1 MQYLLDGAGGG
12 CGNGARGE
20 WGCKGEAA
28 SIRATRDDAR
38 AKGSF
43 QRRPN
48 LSQRQRRRA
57 CSGTSRA
64 QGEDGGTTFGRRGG
78 HAQRS
83 RGRFAWGARRRGASG
98 AGEAAAAAAGAGSSG
113 AGAVENGRGGRGDGR
128 GGLLGGGCGR
138 GRERRPQ
145 RRPGRAVAEAG
156 RAGSGRGGRG
166 GARGGAGRAWERRA
180 RGRGGRSGVR
190 QRDIERREKR

>member
-12 CGNGARGE
+12 CSTGACGE
-20 WGCKGEAA
+20 WGCEGEAA

-48 LSQRQRRRA
+48 LSQRQWRRA
-57 CSGTSRA
+57 CNGTSRA

-78 HAQRS
+78 RAQRS
-83 RGRFAWGARRRGASG
+83 RGGFAWGARRRGAPE

-113 AGAVENGRGGRGDGR
+113 AGAVEGGRGSRGGGRGGRWPRR
-128 GGLLGGGCGR
+128 GAAGPGAELAGR
-138 GRERRPQ
+138 GRE
-145 RRPGRAVAEAG
+145 GRAGEAAG
-156 RAGSGRGGRG
+156 RA
-166 GARGGAGRAWERRA
+166 
-180 RGRGGRSGVR
+180 
-190 QRDIERREKR
+190 

>member
-1 MQYLLDGAGGG
+1 MQYLLDGASGG
-12 CGNGARGE
+12 CGNGACGE

-28 SIRATRDDAR
+28 SIRATRDGAR

-57 CSGTSRA
+57 CSGTLRA

-83 RGRFAWGARRRGASG
+83 RGEFAWGARRWGAPG
-98 AGEAAAAAAGAGSSG
+98 AGEAAAAVAGAGSSG
-113 AGAVENGRGGRGDGR
+113 VGAGEGGRGGHGGRR
-128 GGLLGGGCGR
+128 GGRWPRQGAPGAGEAGAAGPGAELAGR
-138 GRERRPQ
+138 GRE
-145 RRPGRAVAEAG
+145 G
-156 RAGSGRGGRG
+156 RAGE
-166 GARGGAGRAWERRA
+166 AAGQA
-180 RGRGGRSGVR
+180 
-190 QRDIERREKR
+190 

>member
-12 CGNGARGE
+12 CSTGACGE
-20 WGCKGEAA
+20 WGCEGEAA

-48 LSQRQRRRA
+48 LSQRQWRRA
-57 CSGTSRA
+57 CSGTSKA

-78 HAQRS
+78 HAQRC
-83 RGRFAWGARRRGASG
+83 RGGFAWGARRRGAPET
-98 AGEAAAAAAGAGSSG
+98 GEAAAAGSSG
-113 AGAVENGRGGRGDGR
+113 AGAFEGGRGGHGGRR
-128 GGLLGGGCGR
+128 GGRWPRRGAPGAGEAGAAGPGAELAGR
-138 GRERRPQ
+138 GRE
-145 RRPGRAVAEAG
+145 G
-156 RAGSGRGGRG
+156 
-166 GARGGAGRAWERRA
+166 

-190 QRDIERREKR
+190 QRDVERREREEIRLREVKNKKKHNFLE

>member
-113 AGAVENGRGGRGDGR
+113 RARSRTGEAAAAAAGA
-128 GGLLGGGCGR
+128 
-138 GRERRPQ
+138 
-145 RRPGRAVAEAG
+145 
-156 RAGSGRGGRG
+156 SGGRG
-166 GARGGAGRAWERRA
+166 GARRERERRA
-180 RGRGGRSGVR
+180 RRGQGQSRSGVGEKGAR
-190 QRDIERREKR
+190 ERRPVGRETERY